1 MDETSIKADARRAG
15 RVFSAT
21 RATLG
26 AAYLMS
32 SALGSPITRD
42 ASQHSAANRIVMI
55 LGTRHLIQ
63 AVITL
68 ARPSAAVITLGTGA
82 DAAHAASMALVG
94 LLSRRWRGAAF
105 ADALIAASLA
115 ATGVTCARLARPA
128 HAGDWGAG
136 KSEPHALAGD

>member
-1 MDETSIKADARRAG
+1 MKADAHGAG
-15 RVFSAT
+15 RVFGAT

-32 SALGSPITRD
+32 SALGRPITRN
-42 ASQHSAANRIVMI
+42 ARQNSTANRIVMI

-68 ARPSAAVITLGTGA
+68 VRPSGAVITLGTGV
-82 DAAHAASMALVG
+82 DVG

-115 ATGVTCARLARPA
+115 ATGVTCARLARSA